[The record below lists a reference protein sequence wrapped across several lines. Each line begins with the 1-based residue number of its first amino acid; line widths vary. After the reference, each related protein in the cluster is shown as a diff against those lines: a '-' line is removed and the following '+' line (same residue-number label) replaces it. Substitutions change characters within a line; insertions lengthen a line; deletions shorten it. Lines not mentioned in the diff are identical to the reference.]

1 MCVCLRGREKLPS
14 RSCCT
19 SERLKERQREGLHT
33 LTHMRT
39 HTHIGRN
46 SIDREGNK
54 ITGGFGGKT
63 NQRDVK
69 GERGM
74 ERGRQRDKGSKRGR
88 EGKKERG
95 GQVGLLHD
103 RMRIFS

>member
-1 MCVCLRGREKLPS
+1 MCVLECLRGREKLPS

-19 SERLKERQREGLHT
+19 SERLKKKDSETANT
-33 LTHMRT
+33 LT
-39 HTHIGRN
+39 HTHIH

-69 GERGM
+69 
-74 ERGRQRDKGSKRGR
+74 
-88 EGKKERG
+88 KERQG
-95 GQVGLLHD
+95 SRHRKG
-103 RMRIFS
+103 R